1 MYCVLCILYTVC
13 CVLCTVYCVLYTIL
27 CIVYCVLFTVGRT
40 SVISPQL
47 ELLRESKW
55 SGTAG
60 IRSHFGS
67 STTAVHPIES
77 ATVDFDPKATSFAL
91 AMAAPVADLQQLL
104 NTMAV
109 LPQAMTANAQIAAAS
124 VPAEGGS
131 KDGGKGRY
139 IHQRLTAR
147 SRSSTGAR
155 KSERSS
161 TSTWAPQGVPG
172 AAQDFEDH

>member
-1 MYCVLCILYTVC
+1 MSCVLYIVYCILYC
-13 CVLCTVYCVLYTIL
+13 ALYTVHCSLSGELPSSALSLSYSVSPSGPVPQVSVAIL
-27 CIVYCVLFTVGRT
+27 AQARQPCTRSNQLPLHG
-40 SVISPQL
+40 SGASP
-47 ELLRESKW
+47 
-55 SGTAG
+55 
-60 IRSHFGS
+60 
-67 STTAVHPIES
+67 
-77 ATVDFDPKATSFAL
+77 VDFDPKATSFAL

-109 LPQAMTANAQIAAAS
+109 LPQAMTANAQIAAS

-172 AAQDFEDH
+172 AAQYFEDH

>member
-55 SGTAG
+55 SGIAG
-60 IRSHFGS
+60 IRSHLAQARQPCTQSNQLPLHGS
-67 STTAVHPIES
+67 GASP
-77 ATVDFDPKATSFAL
+77 VDFDPKATSFAL

-155 KSERSS
+155 
-161 TSTWAPQGVPG
+161 
-172 AAQDFEDH
+172 